1 MTKLILIV
9 KAGNVILHV
18 RFEIFAYFKEEQTE
32 INDNLSFLLVKI

>member
-18 RFEIFAYFKEEQTE
+18 RFEIFAYFKEQTE

>member
-18 RFEIFAYFKEEQTE
+18 RFEIFALILKKNKMKSM
-32 INDNLSFLLVKI
+32 II